1 MNTTGLFKVNKVR
14 FINISFILIFE
25 VLCSTGVT
33 YLMTPAFNAI
43 KQNNLKL
50 FLIFIV
56 LSAIFQFVSTIL
68 NSISNILYSRQVQ
81 DYIHIIR
88 NKISKHIFL
97 KDNENVAEIQNDLN
111 SNMQE
116 LTSKYA
122 QPLFLLAHRI
132 LSLILSLEVLF
143 TFNWSLVVLTILLSF
158 IGLYI
163 PKVFEKVT
171 SPATFKVTKSNE
183 RLLNTIAKWAQG
195 LDELRRYLS
204 FESYEK
210 AIKRSTTEL
219 EDATIRDDFFGNLST
234 AITSFISLIGI
245 ILLLLL
251 SIYLYA
257 TGKIVFGAVVT
268 SGIFANQIMGSVI
281 YIAESLNQIKSSNKL
296 RQRINNLQQINSEQ
310 KITKLD
316 KDFEQ
321 IEIINLQISYN
332 NGEEISYPYIK
343 INRGE
348 KILLTGDSGT
358 GKSSLLKVILGKIK
372 PKSGSVIFKN
382 KDERQFI
389 PNFEEIGY
397 IAQDSTFFPDTIE
410 NNITMFNPS
419 LNTEVDRV
427 IKEVS
432 LANDIRKFPNG
443 LATIVNLDKGNLS
456 GGQKQK
462 IALARAKIH
471 NSTLLLVDE
480 GTSAIDG
487 TATMQILQK
496 LLKSDQTII
505 MIAHNFS
512 QGMIKMFDREI
523 HLKKR

>member
-1 MNTTGLFKVNKVR
+1 MNIKGIFKVNKVR
-14 FINISFILIFE
+14 FINISLLLILDII
-25 VLCSTGVT
+25 CSTSVT

-43 KQNNLKL
+43 KQNNLRL

-68 NSISNILYSRQVQ
+68 NSISNILYSRQIQ
-81 DYIHIIR
+81 DYIHVIR
-88 NKISKHIFL
+88 EKISEHIFL
-97 KDNENVAEIQNDLN
+97 KNNENIAEIQNNLN

-122 QPLFLLAHRI
+122 KPLFLLAHRI
-132 LSLILSLEVLF
+132 LSMTLSLEVLF
-143 TFNWSLVVLTILLSF
+143 TFNWTLVALTILLSF

-171 SPATFKVTKSNE
+171 SSATFKVTKSNE

-204 FESYEK
+204 FDSYER

-219 EDATIRDDFFGNLST
+219 KDTTIKDDFFRNLST
-234 AITSFISLIGI
+234 AITSFVSLIGI
-245 ILLLLL
+245 ILLLVL

-268 SGIFANQIMGSVI
+268 SGIFANQIMDSVI
-281 YIAESLNQIKSSNKL
+281 YISKSLNQIKSSNKL
-296 RQRINNLQQINSEQ
+296 RQRIDHLQQINSEL
-310 KITKLD
+310 KITKSD

-321 IEIINLQISYN
+321 IEIVNLQISYK

-372 PKSGSVIFKN
+372 PESGSVIFKD
-382 KDERQFI
+382 KDGMQFI

-410 NNITMFNPS
+410 NNITMFNPL
-419 LNTEVDRV
+419 LNTEINKI

-432 LANDIRKFPNG
+432 LTNDIRKFSNG
-443 LATIVNLDKGNLS
+443 LATIINLDKGNLS

-480 GTSAIDG
+480 GTSAIDR
-487 TATMQILQK
+487 TATTQILQK

-505 MIAHNFS
+505 MVAHNFS
-512 QGMIKMFDREI
+512 QQMIKMFDREI